1 MSESN
6 NESLAW
12 EKIVATYRGSLQSLE
27 EVKRMELHFPQF
39 LSHGLLGSEF
49 RIGVAEDLQKQ
60 WFSELYSK
68 PLEAAI
74 KNAGL
79 GDGIKVVFVIEKPS
93 TIAKAAAEEK
103 QVKPK
108 SAQATRRVRALPS
121 TLPLHENYT
130 FKNFVRG
137 PSNSFAHA
145 AATAVAKGLG
155 RTAYNPLFIW
165 GGTGLGK
172 THLMEAIGHYVL
184 DNNPEASVCYITS
197 ETFLNEYV
205 NAIASAGLPAF
216 RARYRKYDLLLLDDV
231 QFIVGKKQ
239 FQEEFFNTINQLL
252 IYNKQVVMTS
262 DVAPKE
268 LQLEERLISR
278 FQQGMVTEIESPS
291 YETRLAILK
300 SKMQARNREIP
311 SEILNFIAENIRSH
325 VRAIEGALSRV
336 VTFIDIN
343 PTMPLNL
350 EIAQNLLK
358 DMIEEEVTIK
368 NITPE
373 AIIQATAE
381 HYGVT
386 ISDIKAPGRTQ
397 SLVTPRQMAMFL
409 ACKLTT
415 DSLPDI
421 GKSFDRKHTTVYY
434 GSQQIQKRLSVEPE
448 LKQAIAQIS
457 AKLGRKISDVLE

>member
-39 LSHGLLGSEF
+39 LSHQLLGSEF

-68 PLEAAI
+68 SLETAI
-74 KNAGL
+74 KKAGL
-79 GDGIKVVFVIEKPS
+79 GDGIKVEFVIEKPS
-93 TIAKAAAEEK
+93 PAAKAKVEEK
-103 QVKPK
+103 QTKPK
-108 SAQATRRVRALPS
+108 GVQATRRVRVLPS

-172 THLMEAIGHYVL
+172 THLMEAIGHYVM

-197 ETFLNEYV
+197 ETFLNEFV
-205 NAIASAGLPAF
+205 NALASAGLPAF

-300 SKMQARNREIP
+300 SKMQTRNREIP
-311 SEILNFIAENIRSH
+311 SDILNFIAENIRSH

-350 EIAQNLLK
+350 EIVQNLLK

-386 ISDIKAPGRTQ
+386 VNDIKAPGRTQ
-397 SLVTPRQMAMFL
+397 SLVTPRQMAMFIS
-409 ACKLTT
+409 CKLTT
-415 DSLPDI
+415 ESLPDI
-421 GKSFDRKHTTVYY
+421 GKAFERKHTTVYY
-434 GSQQIQKRLSVEPE
+434 GSQQIQKRLSVEPD

>member
-1 MSESN
+1 MSEAN

-39 LSHGLLGSEF
+39 LSHGLFGSEF

-68 PLEAAI
+68 PLETAI

-93 TIAKAAAEEK
+93 AIAKASAEEK
-103 QVKPK
+103 QIKPK

-205 NAIASAGLPAF
+205 NAIASAGLPSF

-311 SEILNFIAENIRSH
+311 SVILNFIAENIRSH

-434 GSQQIQKRLSVEPE
+434 GSQQIQKRLSVEPD